1 MEALKMTKR
10 INYKVVNKSG
20 EVVDDIDFEDYE
32 GLADHMLEL
41 ADKYYQGIYTVDD
54 QVNIS
59 MFDDSGNLIYK
70 DKASFEGEVESVE
83 EINLEDE
90 FRKLVE

>member
-1 MEALKMTKR
+1 MTKR

-59 MFDDSGNLIYK
+59 MFDDNGNLIYK
-70 DKASFEGEVESVE
+70 DKASFEGEEETTES
-83 EINLEDE
+83 INLEDE